1 MTNTV
6 LHIAVLA
13 VLVVSA
19 FFALWFK
26 DLISS
31 VIAFAVFSLMMALEF
46 YLLQAPDVAMAEAAI
61 GAGLSTTIFVISI
74 RACSRVKK
82 REGGRQQ

>member
-1 MTNTV
+1 MNTLLHVSV
-6 LHIAVLA
+6 LS
-13 VLVVSA
+13 VLVIAA

-31 VIAFAVFSLMMALEF
+31 VIAFAVFSLMMAVEF

-61 GAGLSTTIFVISI
+61 GAGLSTTIFVIAI
-74 RACSRVKK
+74 KACSRLKR
-82 REGGRQQ
+82 REGGRE

>member
-1 MTNTV
+1 MNTV
-6 LHIAVLA
+6 LHISVLFVLVLA
-13 VLVVSA
+13 A

-31 VIAFAVFSLMMALEF
+31 VIAFAVFSLMMAVEF

-61 GAGLSTTIFVISI
+61 GAGLSTTIFVIAI
-74 RACSRVKK
+74 RACSRQKV
-82 REGGRQQ
+82 REGGRE

>member
-1 MTNTV
+1 MNTV
-6 LHIAVLA
+6 LHCSVLSILVLA
-13 VLVVSA
+13 A

-31 VIAFAVFSLMMALEF
+31 VISLAVFSLMMAVEF

-61 GAGLSTTIFVISI
+61 GAGLSTTIYIVAI
-74 RACSRVKK
+74 RACGRIKR
-82 REGGRQQ
+82 REGGRE

>member
-1 MTNTV
+1 MNTILHLSV
-6 LHIAVLA
+6 LSVMVLA
-13 VLVVSA
+13 A

-31 VIAFAVFSLMMALEF
+31 VISLAVFSLMMAVEF

-61 GAGLSTTIFVISI
+61 GAGLSTTIFVIAI
-74 RACSRVKK
+74 RACSRIK
-82 REGGRQQ
+82 RQEGGREQ